1 MSRILPQGEVK
12 IGIDD
17 FPITLLGEIDEI
29 KLHNPG
35 ERANKKGKMCVIQ
48 QG

>member
-1 MSRILPQGEVK
+1 MSRILPQGDVK

-17 FPITLLGEIDEI
+17 FPIKLLGKIDKT

-35 ERANKKGKMCVIQ
+35 ERVNKKGKMCVIQ